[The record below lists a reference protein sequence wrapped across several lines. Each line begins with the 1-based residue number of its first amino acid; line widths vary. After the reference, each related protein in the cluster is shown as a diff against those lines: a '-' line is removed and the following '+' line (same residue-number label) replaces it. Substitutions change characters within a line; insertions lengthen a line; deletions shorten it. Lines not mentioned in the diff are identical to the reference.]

1 MMLRNFAIVIVV
13 FAVVGFLFPYSLGAQ
28 MTTYLDAPRQFS
40 GPLTY
45 KDPKSGIVFY
55 VESDG
60 RHVSAINSEGRILWC
75 KDPFAE
81 AKLEFYRTK
90 EPKIVYIGAL
100 NEWMI
105 KAFMG
110 KGEFIAITFNSS
122 QFGVLNVAT
131 GEFTFEGQD

>member
-1 MMLRNFAIVIVV
+1 MLRNFAIGIAV
-13 FAVVGFLFPYSLGAQ
+13 FAVIGFMIPCSSEAQ
-28 MTTYLDAPRQFS
+28 TTTYINAWRQFS

-45 KDPKSGIVFY
+45 KDPKSGTVFY

-60 RHVSAINSEGRILWC
+60 RHVSAIDSEGRILWC
-75 KDPFAE
+75 KDPFAD

-100 NEWMI
+100 NEVMT
-105 KAFMG
+105 KVFKD

-122 QFGVLNVAT
+122 QFGALNMAT